1 MPPRNRSSIDDVFVD
16 ASADH
21 HVLAAHSPSTLS
33 RARSGCLLGRCRRG
47 GPQVLRGINAPGTPR
62 FCTRQQVDPIRTYA
76 RLVGRARMWPT
87 SAAGKASSSCM
98 PLRAMYC
105 VVDSPTP
112 CNALRRVIASSR
124 LQPTQSS
131 FGLAVTAA
139 AMALI
144 ARARIGHD
152 EPRLLIR
159 QTLGSR
165 KCVSQPRVSG
175 RRRLCGAWL
184 RDRWRRSP

>member
-62 FCTRQQVDPIRTYA
+62 FCTRQQVDRIRTYA

-105 VVDSPTP
+105 VVDSSIPS
-112 CNALRRVIASSR
+112 RRVANLSGRYWKLADDRLRGTSR
-124 LQPTQSS
+124 PP
-131 FGLAVTAA
+131 
-139 AMALI
+139 
-144 ARARIGHD
+144 ARAAD
-152 EPRLLIR
+152 Y
-159 QTLGSR
+159 QKTLAIIA
-165 KCVSQPRVSG
+165 KAYP
-175 RRRLCGAWL
+175 A
-184 RDRWRRSP
+184 PPE